1 VTRLRVSPALVAA
14 LAVAV
19 AGAVLLAALARD
31 FWSGG
36 GQSALGT
43 KPVLVDASLSPATAH
58 FGDQVT
64 AVLDVLVNPALVDPR
79 SVRLET
85 RFSPYDVVEEHD
97 ERGTLGGAAHLHS
110 TYLLACWSQA
120 CTTTGE
126 QRSIRFPAGRIVLR
140 EQGRGTTAQ
149 PIKWPALL
157 VSTRLTPDEVA
168 LQYPPFR
175 TGLALTKP
183 SYSIS
188 PDLLGSLLLA
198 GSGLLLV
205 VAVGLLAPQLRAR
218 VSVPFLARLSPLQRA
233 LALIRHA
240 GRDGDEARR
249 RKALER
255 LARELRARGEGEL
268 AHDAGRLAWSDDA
281 PSPDSIEALAAQVE
295 RRVNGG

>member
-1 VTRLRVSPALVAA
+1 MKGLRVSPGLVAA
-14 LAVAV
+14 LAVAA
-19 AGAVLLAALARD
+19 AGTVLLTAFARGW
-31 FWSGG
+31 FSSGG
-36 GQSALGT
+36 HGALGT

-58 FGDQVT
+58 FGDRVT
-64 AVLDVLVNPALVDPR
+64 AVLDVLVNPDLVDPR

-85 RFSPYDVVEEHD
+85 RFAPYDVVEEHD
-97 ERGTLGGAAHLHS
+97 ARDTLGGAAHFHS
-110 TYLLACWSQA
+110 TYVLACWSQV

-126 QRSIRFPAGRIVLR
+126 QRTFHFPGGRIVLR
-140 EQGRGTTAQ
+140 EQGRGTAAQ
-149 PIKWPALL
+149 PIKWPSLL

-175 TGLALTKP
+175 TGLSLTKP
-183 SYSIS
+183 SYAIS

-198 GSGLLLV
+198 GCGLLLV
-205 VAVGLLAPQLRAR
+205 VAVGLAAPQLRAR
-218 VSVPFLARLSPLQRA
+218 VSAPFLARLSPLQRA

-255 LARELRARGEGEL
+255 LARELRAHGEGEL
-268 AHDAGRLAWSDDA
+268 ALDARRLAWSDDA
-281 PSPDSIEALAAQVE
+281 PSPDSIEALATQVE